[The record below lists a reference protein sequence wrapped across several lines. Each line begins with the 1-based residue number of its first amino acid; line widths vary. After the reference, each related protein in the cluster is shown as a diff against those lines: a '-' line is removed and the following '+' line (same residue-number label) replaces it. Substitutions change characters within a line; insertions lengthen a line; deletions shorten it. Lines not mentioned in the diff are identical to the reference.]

1 MIARTKFFVAL
12 PLTFAAL
19 TLAACGSEPDKA
31 ANDADSFAARINQ
44 NATPGATPAP
54 EATATPKIAE
64 PLPGAAPG
72 AFAAGTQTDPAA
84 KTCGANLMGPFIGKP
99 ADQATRAAIAAAL
112 GRTDNLRFVAYG
124 SAGFINPDPTNPR
137 LSLMLDDQNVIRD
150 ARCG

>member
-12 PLTFAAL
+12 PLAFAAL
-19 TLAACGSEPDKA
+19 TLAACGSEPDKT
-31 ANDADSFAARINQ
+31 ANDADRFAARINQ

-64 PLPGAAPG
+64 PLPGAVPG
-72 AFAAGTQTDPAA
+72 PFAAGTQTDPAA

-112 GRTDNLRFVAYG
+112 GRTDNLRFVTYG
-124 SAGFINPDPTNPR
+124 SVGFVNPDPTNPR
-137 LSLMLDDQNVIRD
+137 LSLMLDAQNVIRD